1 MALANWS
8 VCGEDDTFYR
18 VSLAMKKYS
27 HPKRKRMGIAK
38 TIIAL
43 FLCLASSAPSYADAT
58 DLIPPEYCGV
68 VVASEK
74 SIPLLMAS
82 PNLAV
87 YANHQVW
94 VFGTNK
100 GAFAAVVGITRK
112 EGREGIFGELLE
124 NGFIMDDAFCSGGD
138 KFWGLAAEP
147 PEGPLPVFGEL
158 PQPEQAGEELII
170 PPVRNVSPEEIL
182 AVQPIQEGPLDM
194 MLPQVKK
201 MGSIYHDHAI
211 SMGTGS
217 AGNTVGD
224 GLLEPYRCANIAR
237 ALGMTESL
245 GEGGAFQYLQPNDD
259 PYEFLQISAEL
270 DVWVATAEAVME
282 MSHDQRVAMWNLEC
296 VGNHGIPFETYRQD
310 EAEGADLVVKDG
322 ILNVLGGIDFGF
334 YDRFTTVLDAHP
346 EIIIISLGSGGGSV
360 ADALQAGELI
370 RERGLKTQ
378 LYGKCFSACP
388 MVFAGGVERII
399 YWPSKAAL
407 GFHQIYTDDGP
418 VPMTSEVYDVLR
430 AYLEKMGVDA
440 DTFIGMMTRAGPENM
455 YEPDVADLCKPL
467 IATWV
472 QRTCNAE
479 TP

>member
-1 MALANWS
+1 MDLANWS
-8 VCGEDDTFYR
+8 VCGEDDTLYS
-18 VSLAMKKYS
+18 VSLAMPKYS
-27 HPKRKRMGIAK
+27 LSQRKRTEIARIL
-38 TIIAL
+38 TAIL
-43 FLCLASSAPSYADAT
+43 SCLALSGPSYADAT
-58 DLIPPEYCGV
+58 NLIPPEYCGV
-68 VVASEK
+68 VVASEL

-138 KFWGLAAEP
+138 KFWGLATEP

-158 PQPEQAGEELII
+158 PQLEQAGEELVI
-170 PPVRNVSPEEIL
+170 PPVRSVSPEEIF
-182 AVQPIQEGPLDM
+182 AAQPIQEGPLEM
-194 MLPQVKK
+194 MLPQVVR
-201 MGSIYHDHAI
+201 MSAIYHDHAI

-217 AGNTVGD
+217 AGNTVGN

-237 ALGMTESL
+237 ALGMTASL

-270 DVWVATAEAVME
+270 DVWVATAEAVIA
-282 MSHDQRVAMWNLEC
+282 MSRDQKIAMWNLEC

-310 EAEGADLVVKDG
+310 ESEGAGLVVNDG
-322 ILNVLGGIDFGF
+322 ILSVLGGIDFGF
-334 YDRFTTVLDAHP
+334 YDRFRETLDQHP
-346 EIIIISLGSGGGSV
+346 EVRIVSLGSGGGSV
-360 ADALQAGELI
+360 IDALQSGALI
-370 RERGLKTQ
+370 RDLGLETQ
-378 LYGKCFSACP
+378 LYGKCYSACP
-388 MVFAGGVERII
+388 MVFVGGVERTI
-399 YWPSKAAL
+399 YWPSDAAL
-407 GFHQIYTDDGP
+407 GFHQMYTSDGP
-418 VPMTSEVYDVLR
+418 TPMTSEVYDLLR
-430 AYLEKMGVDA
+430 VYLDEMGVDA
-440 DTFIGMMTRAGPENM
+440 DTFIGLMTRAGPEDM
-455 YEPDVADLCKPL
+455 YEPDVGDLCKPR

-479 TP
+479 NL

>member
-1 MALANWS
+1 MKISAALLL
-8 VCGEDDTFYR
+8 CF
-18 VSLAMKKYS
+18 
-27 HPKRKRMGIAK
+27 
-38 TIIAL
+38 AL
-43 FLCLASSAPSYADAT
+43 SGPAYADAT

-87 YANHQVW
+87 YGNHQVW

-138 KFWGLAAEP
+138 KLWGLAAEP
-147 PEGPLPVFGEL
+147 PEGLLPVFGEL
-158 PQPEQAGEELII
+158 PQPEQAGEELVI
-170 PPVRNVSPEEIL
+170 PPVRSVTSDEIL
-182 AVQPIQEGPLDM
+182 AVQPIQEGPLEM
-194 MLPQVKK
+194 MLPRVKN
-201 MGSIYHDHAI
+201 MGEVYYDYAI

-217 AGNTVGD
+217 AGNTVGN
-224 GLLEPYRCANIAR
+224 GMIEPYRCANIAR
-237 ALGMTESL
+237 ALGMTGSL
-245 GEGGAFQYLQPNDD
+245 GEGGAFQYLQPSDD

-270 DVWVATAEAVME
+270 DVWVATAEAVAE
-282 MSHDQRVAMWNLEC
+282 MSPDQRVAMWNLEC
-296 VGNHGIPFETYRQD
+296 VGSHGIPFEAYRTD
-310 EAEGADLVVKDG
+310 ESEGADLVVEDG
-322 ILNVLGGIDFGF
+322 VLNVLGGIDFGF
-334 YDRFTTVLDAHP
+334 YDRFATALDAHP
-346 EIIIISLGSGGGSV
+346 EITIVSLGSGGGSV
-360 ADALQAGELI
+360 FDALQAGELI

-388 MVFAGGVERII
+388 MVFAAGVERVI
-399 YWPSKAAL
+399 YWPSEAAL

-418 VPMTSEVYDVLR
+418 VPMTSEVYDAVR
-430 AYLEKMGVDA
+430 TYLEQMGVDA
-440 DTFIGMMTRAGPENM
+440 DTFVGMMTRAGPENM
-455 YEPDVADLCKPL
+455 YEPDVSDLCKPR

-479 TP
+479 DQ

>member
-8 VCGEDDTFYR
+8 VCGEDDTLYS
-18 VSLAMKKYS
+18 VSLAMPKYS
-27 HPKRKRMGIAK
+27 LLKRKRTEIARIL
-38 TIIAL
+38 TAIL
-43 FLCLASSAPSYADAT
+43 SCLALSGPSYADAT

-68 VVASEK
+68 VVASEL

-138 KFWGLAAEP
+138 KFWGLATEP

-158 PQPEQAGEELII
+158 PQLEQAGEELVI
-170 PPVRNVSPEEIL
+170 PPVRSVSPEEIF
-182 AVQPIQEGPLDM
+182 AAQPIQEGPLEM
-194 MLPQVKK
+194 ILPQVEK
-201 MGSIYHDHAI
+201 MSAVYHDHAI

-217 AGNTVGD
+217 AGNTVGN

-237 ALGMTESL
+237 ALGMTASL

-270 DVWVATAEAVME
+270 DVWVATAEAIIE
-282 MSHDQRVAMWNLEC
+282 MSPDQRIAMWNLEC

-310 EAEGADLVVKDG
+310 ESEGAGLVVNDG
-322 ILNVLGGIDFGF
+322 ILSVLGGIDFDF
-334 YDRFTTVLDAHP
+334 YDRFREALDQHP
-346 EIIIISLGSGGGSV
+346 EVRIVSLGSGGGSV
-360 ADALQAGELI
+360 IDALQSGALI
-370 RERGLKTQ
+370 RDLGLETQ
-378 LYGKCFSACP
+378 LYGKCYSACP
-388 MVFAGGVERII
+388 MVFVGGVERTI
-399 YWPSKAAL
+399 YWPSDAAL
-407 GFHQIYTDDGP
+407 GFHQMYTSDGP
-418 VPMTSEVYDVLR
+418 TPMTSEVYDLLR
-430 AYLEKMGVDA
+430 VYLDEMGVDA
-440 DTFIGMMTRAGPENM
+440 DTFIGLMTRAGPEDM
-455 YEPDVADLCKPL
+455 YEPDVGDLCKPR

-479 TP
+479 SP